1 MSGNA
6 QEGRRKVCEST
17 KTLDDGGGALKCFY
31 KETFAEEMTGEY
43 AVRCFTTKDPHGD
56 LVFTDKM
63 GSLPRDHP
71 WVHDGICDGAKN
83 GKSVAPASPYA
94 RDCDVNRPDY
104 DKGKAASDNE
114 RLTCRSAP
122 LCFKIKVAARAQARQ
137 AHQHRWYTGGGA
149 SAGIRGA
156 DAAGC
161 QLL

>member
-56 LVFTDKM
+56 LVFTDKQ
-63 GSLPRDHP
+63 GLLPRDHP

-83 GKSVAPASPYA
+83 DA
-94 RDCDVNRPDY
+94 RDCDVNWPDY
-104 DKGKAASDNE
+104 NKDPDTGTQIDDVGGKAARDNQ
-114 RLTCRSAP
+114 RLTCRSPP

-137 AHQHRWYTGGGA
+137 QHARRMHRA
-149 SAGIRGA
+149 
-156 DAAGC
+156 
-161 QLL
+161 